1 MYEYLALVEN
11 PASEAMS
18 LAHQIREET
27 GADMSEALSEA
38 WSQLKGEENPLEREI
53 IIPNPPK
60 RRRSKATTTFEPS
73 AFTWLLL
80 AGGAF
85 TLIWYLVK
93 KEWWWRS
100 IGKPRKL
107 KAVIPTPPHRN
118 NAEESVNLIIP

>member
-38 WSQLKGEENPLEREI
+38 WSQLKGEENPLEGE
-53 IIPNPPK
+53 IPNPPK

-73 AFTWLLL
+73 TFTWLLL

-85 TLIWYLVK
+85 TLIWYFVK
-93 KEWWWRS
+93 KEWWWKS
-100 IGKPRKL
+100 IGRPRKL
-107 KAVIPTPPHRN
+107 KAVIPAPTYRN
-118 NAEESVNLIIP
+118 HAEESVSLIIP